1 MKRCLFAQG
10 VSVSP
15 ELSTTRM
22 QYLSTSLSRF
32 DHVRR
37 KQMMRLKKRS
47 NWFLTASPGVTE
59 REGSHDTSV
68 AGSSDMLVSDNAM
81 SDGAA
86 SDIADNTTDNTA
98 DDIADNTTD
107 NVRIAL
113 DMDSTMN
120 GNDNSV
126 TTDVSVESSQRIQ
139 LHPSDMTDI
148 NHRLHRPLQRL
159 SPSSGAWPTP
169 SPSPPLPLSRVTD
182 KEVRYFMVE
191 NYYGSPSL
199 KKPS

>member
-1 MKRCLFAQG
+1 MVIRVYLFAQG
-10 VSVSP
+10 LSVSP

-47 NWFLTASPGVTE
+47 NWFLSESPGVTE

-68 AGSSDMLVSDNAM
+68 AGSSDMLVSDNAT

-86 SDIADNTTDNTA
+86 SDTAENTA
-98 DDIADNTTD
+98 ENIADNTTD

-126 TTDVSVESSQRIQ
+126 TMDLSVESSQRIQ
-139 LHPSDMTDI
+139 LHPSDI
-148 NHRLHRPLQRL
+148 NNRLHRPLRRL

-169 SPSPPLPLSRVTD
+169 SPSPPLPRVTD